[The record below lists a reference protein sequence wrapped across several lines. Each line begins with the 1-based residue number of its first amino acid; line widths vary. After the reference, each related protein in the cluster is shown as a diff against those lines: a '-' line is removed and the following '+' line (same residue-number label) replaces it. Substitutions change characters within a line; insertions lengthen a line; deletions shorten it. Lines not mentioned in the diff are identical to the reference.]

1 MPDTDTKLKGKLTV
15 AHNIT
20 SETIFAE
27 QDKVA
32 PLSII
37 ALESARELG
46 EKINAH
52 LTEWAHKSGRTED
65 TFMVEAECPRLLLRR
80 RQGNYQIQYP
90 RRRLVHSGR
99 CWELQLHL
107 QNVR

>member
-1 MPDTDTKLKGKLTV
+1 MKGKLTV

-52 LTEWAHKSGRTED
+52 LTEWAHKSGRTDD
-65 TFMVEAECPRLLLRR
+65 TFMVEAECPRFS
-80 RQGNYQIQYP
+80 
-90 RRRLVHSGR
+90 SGDGKGIIKSSKMCIR
-99 CWELQLHL
+99 DRYYTVQKTDDGWMLTA
-107 QNVR
+107 VSDTKP